1 MPEHTILIAD
11 DEPTIRTYL
20 RAILRVEGFQLVEA
34 GDGIEALQ
42 KIEQRGE
49 GVDLLVTDVRMPRMD
64 GVALAHAVSE
74 AYPGTPV
81 LYISGYPFSM
91 EEHRLT
97 HANMCAFLP
106 KPFTRQQL
114 LEAVRNCLGPRNKAS
129 APAGRA

>member
-1 MPEHTILIAD
+1 MPDLTILIAD

-20 RAILRVEGFQLVEA
+20 RAILRVEGFQLLEA

-42 KIEQRGE
+42 KIEQRGD

-64 GVALAHAVSE
+64 GVALAHAVTE
-74 AYPGTPV
+74 TYPGTPV
-81 LYISGYPFSM
+81 LYISGYPFSV
-91 EEHRLT
+91 EEHRLR

-114 LEAVRNCLGPRNKAS
+114 LEAVRNCLES
-129 APAGRA
+129 AQQSERAGR